1 VRIKIGHKKDREGKK
16 GLYGF
21 ERGIAEKNL

>member
-1 VRIKIGHKKDREGKK
+1 VRIKIGHKKDREGEK

-21 ERGIAEKNL
+21 LRGIAEKNL